1 MNTKKIVELFFDSLA
16 NGDLD
21 TLFSLFAHDV
31 KWHQPGNHKF
41 SGIKNGTDEVGSMI
55 GEMMQ
60 DSAGSFV
67 IKRSG
72 QLMENGNLVAAPIRF
87 SAVKGTQSMDMAG
100 IDLFKVEEDKI
111 TEVWLFSED
120 QQKED
125 DFWGK

>member
-1 MNTKKIVELFFDSLA
+1 MNAKRIAEIYFESLA
-16 NGDLD
+16 NGDTA

-41 SGIKNGTDEVGSMI
+41 SGIKNGADAVGGMI

-60 DSAGSFV
+60 AAAGSLL
-67 IKRSG
+67 IKRNG
-72 QLMENGNLVAAPIRF
+72 ELMENGNLVAAPIRF

-100 IDLFKVEEDKI
+100 TDLFKVEEDKI